1 MPGVLPCHLWFDF
14 GQQQSTRLASCEND
28 QITILLCSVSA
39 LAIAYPNAGT
49 AFGSTNDTA
58 FVNANMNP
66 NTTKV
71 VPFRIGDQNFTFS
84 VNVAEFTPEVS
95 TAIVDPRVAASFY
108 AIEWSGGS
116 GLGDIVGEAE
126 SVASNQSPRLCV
138 SLPLGLLS
146 ASVNND
152 YKEENNGDCSGAL
165 GKDCVNDL
173 MSMSYELNSACT
185 GSLPQSCMSKLDTG
199 GIGSAPILSQVS
211 SQNSSSQM
219 SPLDFSYWSSP
230 IYATGNDTYYQ
241 REVERLHVVIFA
253 GTQNVPVCLRVKTD
267 HVSDKS
273 PATSGAARNSRIGLT
288 SAVMVALG
296 CFFMLA

>member
-1 MPGVLPCHLWFDF
+1 MIKL
-14 GQQQSTRLASCEND
+14 
-28 QITILLCSVSA
+28 TILLCSVSA

-58 FVNANMNP
+58 FVNANINP

-95 TAIVDPRVAASFY
+95 TVIVDPRVAASFY

-199 GIGSAPILSQVS
+199 GIGSARLTYLIVNRVTTAILSQVS

-230 IYATGNDTYYQ
+230 IYAAGNDTYYQ